1 MNILPVIIGVAIL
14 IAAFALLSR
23 RRASTVSTPPDL
35 QLGMEGVA
43 AEAVEVARTRYN
55 TSLDYSPESVAL
67 LEANILQPLHEQH
80 RKETFPLAREKD
92 EAWRWGAYVGEVI
105 LRLTAGHWEVDHVA
119 GGPRSYPV
127 VVGRGASFPMGW
139 CRKRILN
146 GPEDNVWHK
155 LQILYLN
162 QGEPRDGTSA
172 PPSYDE
178 P

>member
-1 MNILPVIIGVAIL
+1 MKILPIVIGVAIL

-23 RRASTVSTPPDL
+23 RRASLVSTPPDL
-35 QLGMEGVA
+35 QVGLRAVA
-43 AEAVEVARTRYN
+43 AEAVEVARTQYN

-67 LEANILQPLHEQH
+67 LESNILQRLHEEH
-80 RKETFPLAREKD
+80 VREAFPLAREKD

-105 LRLTAGHWEVDHVA
+105 LRLTPGHWEVDHVA

-127 VVGRGASFPMGW
+127 VVARGASFPMGW

-146 GPEDNVWHK
+146 GPENNVWQK

-162 QGEPRDGTSA
+162 EGTPLDEINGTKGEQ
-172 PPSYDE
+172 
-178 P
+178 